1 MNVHVG
7 EMTITADN
15 GVPFLVRIVREGDT
29 YGLNDCLTHDEP
41 MPLVEFYDTRYP
53 HTSRG
58 QFVSRYYA
66 DTIAG
71 VRSGRGLDLD
81 GGVPDWTIDGE
92 SMRFVSAWVRIATD
106 DSPLVSFL
114 ADLA

>member
-1 MNVHVG
+1 MNVKLG
-7 EMTITADN
+7 TMTVTADN
-15 GVPFLVRIVREGDT
+15 GITFLARIVREGDT
-29 YGLNDCLTHDEP
+29 YGRNRCLTHDEP
-41 MPLVEFYDTRYP
+41 MPLVEFYDTRYS
-53 HTSRG
+53 HTEFG

-71 VRSGRGLDLD
+71 LPSGRGLDLD
-81 GGVPDWTIDGE
+81 GGVPNWTIDGE

-106 DSPLVSFL
+106 DTPLVSFL